1 MGAAQGN
8 GCTDAGMGDENQRRN
23 GQEAGEHCASRISV
37 ADSIHDQASFGHPRG
52 SVHRRGGK
60 TRNRS
65 RKRLW
70 QAEGLHL
77 SHRPHGG
84 PHHGIARALSCSML
98 ERAAFLTQVSV
109 SNAGVEFGA
118 SRIFGGITFTV
129 GRGDRWGILGRN
141 GSGKTTLFRL
151 IIGAQRPTEGIITRQ
166 PDLRFG
172 LLEQHRD
179 FGGAKTVW
187 EAGAGE
193 FADLLA
199 LEHSLADQ
207 GNVLAQVGQSATPQL
222 LARYDRDLERFDREG
237 GYTFAPRV
245 DAVLQGLGFDAE
257 KARTQPLEQLS
268 GGERGRLGLARQL
281 VSAADVLLLDE
292 PTNHLDLETTRWL
305 EEYLRNTVKTV
316 LLISH
321 DRAFLAN
328 VVDHVLHLQGSRAV
342 AYTGSYESFV
352 LQREERR
359 LSQRRAYEKQRKVIA
374 DEEDYIRRNIAG
386 QNTKQAK
393 GRRKR
398 LNRTPR
404 LSAPTAEEGSALGLR
419 LDVSERGGDQVAIA
433 REVTLE
439 VEGRTLISDFTAT
452 IQRGDVVGFVG
463 PNGSGKSTFLRAL
476 IGERA
481 VSGGELR
488 VGGSIQPSY
497 YRQDMAQ
504 VPMDRTLYDVISDLR
519 PKWER
524 RQIQGHLAR
533 FGFSGDEAQRRADT
547 LSGGERARVALA
559 MMVLGHA
566 NFLLLDEP
574 TNHLDIESVE
584 ALEDALEE
592 YEGTILLVSHDRAM
606 LEALTSRVWVLH
618 DRHITDFSGSF
629 GEWEERSREREH
641 ATAVAAAEQ
650 ETLRRVK
657 ERKATRRRET
667 RADENRAALRQI
679 RRQIEASER
688 EIARLETKIAQL
700 KTMLEDPE
708 LYTTREGAQ
717 KSLGVGK
724 ELEETKRK
732 LDAALANWSDA
743 KERAEQL
750 SAI

>member
-1 MGAAQGN
+1 MTQ
-8 GCTDAGMGDENQRRN
+8 
-23 GQEAGEHCASRISV
+23 
-37 ADSIHDQASFGHPRG
+37 
-52 SVHRRGGK
+52 
-60 TRNRS
+60 
-65 RKRLW
+65 
-70 QAEGLHL
+70 
-77 SHRPHGG
+77 
-84 PHHGIARALSCSML
+84 IAI
-98 ERAAFLTQVSV
+98 

-118 SRIFGGITFTV
+118 SKIFEGITFTV
-129 GRGDRWGILGRN
+129 GKGDRWGILGRN

-151 IIGAQRPTEGIITRQ
+151 ITGTHQPTEGVVTRQ
-166 PDLRFG
+166 PGLRFG

-193 FADLLA
+193 FADLLT
-199 LEHSLADQ
+199 LEISLGEQA
-207 GNVLAQVGQSATPQL
+207 NRLAEVGEAATPQMM
-222 LARYDRDLERFDREG
+222 AKYDRDLERFDREG
-237 GYTFAPRV
+237 GYTFTPRV

-305 EEYLRNTVKTV
+305 EDYLRNTDKTV

-328 VVDHVLHLQGSRAV
+328 VIDHVLHLEGGSAV
-342 AYTGSYESFV
+342 VYSGNYESFV
-352 LQREERR
+352 VQREERR
-359 LSQRRAYEKQRKVIA
+359 LSQRRAYDKQRKVIA

-398 LNRTPR
+398 LARAPR

-419 LDVSERGGDQVAIA
+419 LDMSARGGDQVAIA
-433 REVTLE
+433 RGVTLE

-476 IGERA
+476 MGERD
-481 VSGGELR
+481 VSTGELR
-488 VGGSIQPSY
+488 IGGSVEPSY
-497 YRQDMAQ
+497 YRQNMAQ
-504 VPMDRTLYDVISDLR
+504 VPLDRTLYDVISDLR
-519 PKWER
+519 PQWER
-524 RQIQGHLAR
+524 RMVQGHLAR

-559 MMVLGHA
+559 MMVLGRA

-584 ALEDALEE
+584 ALEDALAE

-606 LEALTSRVWVLH
+606 LEALTSRVWILH
-618 DRHITDFSGSF
+618 ERHVTDFPGSF
-629 GEWEERSREREH
+629 PEWEEQSREREH
-641 ATAVAAAEQ
+641 AAAVTAAEQ
-650 ETLRRVK
+650 ESLRRVK
-657 ERKATRRRET
+657 EHKTTKRRET
-667 RADENRAALRQI
+667 QGAENRTALREMRQRVETSEKEVAAL
-679 RRQIEASER
+679 EK
-688 EIARLETKIAQL
+688 KIVELTAL
-700 KTMLEDPE
+700 LEDPE
-708 LYTTREGAQ
+708 LYTTREGTD
-717 KSLGVGK
+717 KSLRAGK
-724 ELEETKRK
+724 QLDEARRK
-732 LDAALANWSDA
+732 LDIAIEKWT
-743 KERAEQL
+743 KVTEQAEQL
-750 SAI
+750 SAT